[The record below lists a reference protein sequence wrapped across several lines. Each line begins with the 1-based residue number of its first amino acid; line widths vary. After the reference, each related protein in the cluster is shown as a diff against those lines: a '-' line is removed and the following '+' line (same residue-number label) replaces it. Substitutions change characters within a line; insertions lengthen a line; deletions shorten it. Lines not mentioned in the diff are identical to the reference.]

1 MPERAT
7 VTQGVQL
14 GIEAVPGALVP
25 ATRRLQSISIEPEIM
40 AETNAFRPY
49 GTKYDAVVPE
59 GREWSAAT
67 VVGIPT
73 FNELQYIL
81 ASCFAN
87 AVPTQ
92 IMDGATPT
100 GAWRWQFQ
108 PSTTTEDTPQTY
120 TVEQGS
126 PVRAQRFPYG
136 IFSEFGLTWSRQKFD
151 LNATMFGQRL
161 QDGVTMTGS
170 PVSQPLIPMIPAQ
183 IDTFLDD
190 TPGALG
196 TTKFLRALS
205 GSFKLASKF
214 GPLWTLN
221 TANPSWA
228 AHIETLPK
236 LDLGIRV
243 EADAAGMAL
252 LNTLRAGATKFVRF
266 QVTGPQIYAAA
277 TVIASAPPAPTLTTA
292 TTGGTIAPG
301 TYQVALS
308 YTNAT
313 GSTVVG
319 PTSTIVVPA
328 GTATNAINVAAVTPL
343 PANATGV
350 AAYVSQAGGGVLSLG
365 AITPTTG
372 AAAVI
377 GAIPAAGSGAVPVI
391 NGTGLISS
399 YLFQLDIAAKIVKAN
414 KFADDAG
421 VYAIE
426 WPFVG
431 VHDPTF
437 GRAIQAT
444 LINTLSAL

>member
-14 GIEAVPGALVP
+14 GIEVVPGSLVP
-25 ATRRLQSISIEPEIM
+25 ANRRLQSISIEPEIH
-40 AETNAFRPY
+40 AETNPFRAY

-59 GREWSAAT
+59 GREWTGAT

-73 FNELQYIL
+73 YNELQYIL

-87 AVPTQ
+87 ATPTQ

-100 GAWRWQFQ
+100 GAYRWQYQ
-108 PSTTTEDTPQTY
+108 PSTTFEDSPQTY
-120 TVEQGS
+120 SVEQGS
-126 PVRAQRFPYG
+126 PVRGQRFPYA

-151 LNATMFGQRL
+151 LKATMFGQRM
-161 QDGVTMTGS
+161 QDGVALTANPTLNA
-170 PVSQPLIPMIPAQ
+170 LIPMIPAQ

-196 TTKFLRALS
+196 TTKFLRSLS
-205 GSFKLASKF
+205 GSFKLANKF

-221 TANPSWA
+221 SANTSWA

-236 LDLGIRV
+236 LDLALRV

-252 LNTLRAGATKFVRF
+252 LNTLRAGATKFFRL
-266 QVTGPQIYAAA
+266 QLTGPSIYTAA
-277 TVIASAPPAPTLTTA
+277 TVVAVVPPAPTLTIA
-292 TTGGTIAPG
+292 TTGGTIPAG
-301 TYQVALS
+301 TYQVAIS

-313 GSTVVG
+313 GSTVTG
-319 PTSTIVVPA
+319 PASTIVVPA
-328 GTATNAINVAAVTPL
+328 GTATNVINVGALTPL
-343 PANATGV
+343 PTNATGV
-350 AAYVSQAGGGVLSLG
+350 AAYVSQLGGAVLSLG
-365 AITPTTG
+365 VITPTTG
-372 AAAVI
+372 AAATI
-377 GAIPAAGSGAVPVI
+377 AAIPAANSGATPAT
-391 NGTGLISS
+391 NGTGLVQT
-399 YLFQLDIAAKIVKAN
+399 YLFQLDIAAKITKAN

-431 VHDPTF
+431 VHDSTF

-444 LINTLSAL
+444 LINTSSSL

>member
-14 GIEAVPGALVP
+14 GIEAVPGTLVP
-25 ATRRLQSISIEPEIM
+25 ANRRLQSISIEPEIM

-87 AVPTQ
+87 ATPTQ

-108 PSTTTEDTPQTY
+108 PSTTVEDTPQTY

-136 IFSEFGLTWSRQKFD
+136 LFSEFGLTWSRQKFD
-151 LNATMFGQRL
+151 LNATMFGQRI

-196 TTKFLRALS
+196 TTKFLRSLS

-221 TANPSWA
+221 SANPSWA

-236 LDLGIRV
+236 LDMAIRV
-243 EADAAGMAL
+243 EADASGMAL
-252 LNTLRAGATKFVRF
+252 LNTLRAGATKFVRL
-266 QVTGPQIYAAA
+266 QVSGPQIYAGA
-277 TVIASAPPAPTLTTA
+277 TVVPSVPPAPTLTTTA
-292 TTGGTIAPG
+292 TGGSIAPG

-313 GSTVVG
+313 GSTVNG
-319 PTSTIVVPA
+319 PISTIVVPA
-328 GTATNAINVAAVTPL
+328 GTSTNVINVAALTPL
-343 PANATGV
+343 PTNATGV
-350 AAYVSQAGGGVLSLG
+350 AAYVSQVGGGVLSLG
-365 AITPTTG
+365 TITPTTG

-377 GAIPAAGSGAVPVI
+377 GAIPSAGSGAAPAT
-391 NGTGLISS
+391 NGTGLVSS
-399 YLFQLDIAAKIVKAN
+399 YLFQLDIAAKIHKAN

-431 VHDPTF
+431 VHDPAF

-444 LINTLSAL
+444 LINTLSSL